1 MKRVSDLGR
10 VGQRVVEGL
19 AIRARQVQR
28 RRLDAIPPGLR
39 AGGEPVRGRLRA
51 AALDNIE
58 ELRWPSDINNRRH
71 PRPVAPRPGAPAQ
84 GLVETDRADRPE
96 PPRILNPRSAVG
108 ADRGPHTVTIAP
120 QPPSPP
126 PQAA

>member
-1 MKRVSDLGR
+1 MVAAVAWRVVLDPVPDLVEARVRELDHMKRVSDLGR

-39 AGGEPVRGRLRA
+39 AGGEPVRRRLRA

-58 ELRWPSDINNRRH
+58 ELRWPIEIGRA
-71 PRPVAPRPGAPAQ
+71 PV
-84 GLVETDRADRPE
+84 
-96 PPRILNPRSAVG
+96 
-108 ADRGPHTVTIAP
+108 
-120 QPPSPP
+120 
-126 PQAA
+126 